1 MDRFPQY
8 IESSVKSKYSQNH
21 PSRPNSGIED
31 VYSVSC
37 IESNWIMDGL
47 ISRKPPCFKQAFKIL
62 STSYLTYFHFTQAAF
77 PVEHDVAE
85 LAGVSPL
92 KPWIVFMEKLT
103 HACLH
108 DPDDLK
114 TKHTS
119 SLANVLRCMT
129 KKNPPQIFEPQAFSF
144 TAIQRYPNILKAE
157 GNLADIN
164 FHIIVHRQFN
174 LNVTV
179 LYYYDK
185 YTTQTLGYLTVSG
198 KTYTGLLYPFT
209 LMSSSN
215 SVEITFPWFTHICI
229 GIEYSIGQSFN
240 VTNYHHMDANG
251 MYFLWGYFRVTG
263 FRIHVDK
270 RARLALNTTFCS
282 HCKLIVYD
290 GPVAQLPIIMKNNGT
305 GRSERVVAST
315 FQVFVVL
322 IEDIHQQETAI
333 TYAPIYINTAEYNLS
348 KKDYVEI
355 SFDNRTH
362 CRAYSLYAR
371 SCAFKFYTSTS
382 KKIRFSLKYLQFTGK
397 KNGGQSAAGMVI
409 YNHFN
414 GTVEKLVELNDNF
427 EYYKSYDFEII
438 GTGNG
443 MYLSI
448 FEYLQFARI
457 ILKVSVST
465 KNCNTFLVG
474 DNHISY
480 SGYITPVPD
489 KWNVFQ
495 INQSSQ
501 ALLEYNEC
509 YTFQFIHIDPPE
521 YTLKFIFHNV
531 NPMLL
536 TTQGIPLRTYA
547 LVGCVIIIGEEMHRN
562 YFLENKKTSIS
573 GHSKKILSIN
583 SLEVDFCAPFH
594 YNRIEFMTI
603 SCKIPC
609 PYIIQDKY
617 CHSSDLQPNVVWEGS
632 FNFTCDICENVYI
645 FCKQRP
651 LYLQSQSLPRIRIL
665 SKVCKYAIL
674 RMGINEPSEFG
685 MLFALN
691 RSDILS
697 AMPAFKHR
705 SVIALRSTSCAL
717 EIPFSA
723 MKRAP
728 NFFPKKPV
736 AKAFHWGGA
745 LYHSVH
751 HHREVSWE
759 AAASYCQE
767 IGAYLLTIHS
777 QAEYHFVEE
786 KFLKSYD
793 VVVLYVGV
801 KRKVICL

>member
-1 MDRFPQY
+1 MD
-8 IESSVKSKYSQNH
+8 E
-21 PSRPNSGIED
+21 
-31 VYSVSC
+31 
-37 IESNWIMDGL
+37 L
-47 ISRKPPCFKQAFKIL
+47 ISRKPPCFKQVFIIL

-77 PVEHDVAE
+77 PVERDVSE
-85 LAGVSPL
+85 LAGVSPP
-92 KPWIVFMEKLT
+92 KQWIVFMEKLT
-103 HACLH
+103 HACLRDPH
-108 DPDDLK
+108 DLE

-119 SLANVLRCMT
+119 SLTNVLRCIA
-129 KKNPPQIFEPQAFSF
+129 KNNSSQRFQPQRFWF
-144 TAIQRYPNILKAE
+144 TAIHRYPNILKAE
-157 GNLADIN
+157 GSLAGN
-164 FHIIVHRQFN
+164 KFHIIVHRQFS

-185 YTTQTLGYLTVSG
+185 FIDQTLGYLTISG
-198 KTYTGLLYPFT
+198 KKYTGLLYPYTF
-209 LMSSSN
+209 MSSSN
-215 SVEITFPWFTHICI
+215 SVEITFQGFSEICI

-240 VTNYHHMDANG
+240 RTNYRSMDAND
-251 MYFLWGYFRVTG
+251 MYFLWGFFRVTG

-270 RARLALNTTFCS
+270 RARLALNTTSCS

-290 GPVAQLPIIMKNNGT
+290 GPAAQLPIIMKNNGT
-305 GRSERVVAST
+305 GRSQRVIAST

-322 IEDIHQQETAI
+322 IEDVHQQETAI

-371 SCAFKFYTSTS
+371 LCVFKFQTSSS
-382 KKIRFSLKYLQFTGK
+382 KNIQFSLKYLQFTGK

-427 EYYKSYDFEII
+427 EYYQSYDFEII

-457 ILKVSVST
+457 TLKVSMST

-495 INQSSQ
+495 INQSSH

-509 YTFQFIHIDPPE
+509 YTFQFIHIEPPE
-521 YTLKFIFHNV
+521 YTLNFVFPNV

-536 TTQGIPLRTYA
+536 TAQGIPLRTYT
-547 LVGCVIIIGEEMHRN
+547 LMGCIIFMREEMHRT
-562 YFLENKKTSIS
+562 YFLENKMTSIP
-573 GHSKKILSIN
+573 GHSKKILSIDLLN
-583 SLEVDFCAPFH
+583 VYFCMPFH
-594 YNRIEFMTI
+594 YNRIQFMTMP
-603 SCKIPC
+603 CKIPC
-609 PYIIQDKY
+609 QYIIQEKY
-617 CHSSDLQPNVVWEGS
+617 CHSRGLEPNVAWEGN
-632 FNFTCDICENVYI
+632 FNLTCDICENIYI
-645 FCKQRP
+645 FCKP
-651 LYLQSQSLPRIRIL
+651 GWLGLQSQSLPMIRIR
-665 SKVCKYAIL
+665 SKVCRYAIL
-674 RMGINEPSEFG
+674 SMGINEPSAFE
-685 MLFALN
+685 MLFKFN

-697 AMPAFKHR
+697 AIPAFKHR
-705 SVIALRSTSCAL
+705 SVISLRSTSCAL
-717 EIPFSA
+717 EIPLSA
-723 MKRAP
+723 TKWAP
-728 NFFPKKPV
+728 EIFPKKPV

-745 LYHSVH
+745 RYHSVH
-751 HHREVSWE
+751 HHRGVSWE
-759 AAASYCQE
+759 AAASYCQDA
-767 IGAYLLTIHS
+767 GASLLTIHS

-786 KFLKSYD
+786 KFLKTYD

-801 KRKVICL
+801 KRKVICLLSLRPCYGILTISNSDMIGKICSWQTV